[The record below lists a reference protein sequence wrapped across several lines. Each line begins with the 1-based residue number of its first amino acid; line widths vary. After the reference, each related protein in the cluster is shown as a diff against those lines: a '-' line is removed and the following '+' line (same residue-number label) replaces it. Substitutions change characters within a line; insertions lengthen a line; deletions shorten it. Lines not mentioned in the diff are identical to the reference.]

1 MLGMSCNEKKA
12 AVAEKSEVQKII
24 EQAQTMSF
32 DELCKKAI
40 EESKNATIKGIGN
53 SSRGKTAGAA
63 FIEYLKSLDSSYAGT
78 LSGLSQRTTQFSRP
92 FQLIT
97 NHQILSTL

>member
-1 MLGMSCNEKKA
+1 MKKSLICLTLGALAMLGMSCNEKKA

-40 EESKNATIKGIGN
+40 EESKNATNRKYI
-53 SSRGKTAGAA
+53 
-63 FIEYLKSLDSSYAGT
+63 YA
-78 LSGLSQRTTQFSRP
+78 
-92 FQLIT
+92 LIY
-97 NHQILSTL
+97 NQ